1 METRMKRILSTLL
14 LLGMTHTLSACAGL
28 QYSAAPI
35 EAWVVD
41 AETKQPIEGVIV
53 VAHWALEST
62 SRIIPHQ
69 TNATG
74 SLMILETVTDKN
86 GRFHF
91 PAWGPK
97 WHLGSGDLTDDD
109 PELIFFKS
117 GYKYINVSNS
127 QYTRPIKYRDEG
139 KPVGA
144 ESKPTGSKRIS
155 FWSGEKIEME
165 RFGGTMGEYAKHLG
179 LLNNNLYPLLGS
191 EACDW
196 QQVPRMLL
204 ALSEQSR
211 AFRKQGIEALYDVDL
226 YLPISEKRCGSPK
239 AFFERYQP

>member
-1 METRMKRILSTLL
+1 ML
-14 LLGMTHTLSACAGL
+14 ACAGL

-74 SLMILETVTDKN
+74 SLMILETVTDQN

-91 PAWGPK
+91 PAWEPK

-139 KPVGA
+139 RPVGA
-144 ESKPTGSKRIS
+144 ETKLTGAKRS
-155 FWSGEKIEME
+155 SLWSGETIKME
-165 RFGGTMGEYAKHLG
+165 KFGGTMEEYAKCMAMIGRRWMARGVRDYIHVSDLTNGHKKALEKLSQAAGVVTYNLG
-179 LLNNNLYPLLGS
+179 TGRGYSVL
-191 EACDW
+191 EMIVA
-196 QQVPRMLL
+196 
-204 ALSEQSR
+204 
-211 AFRKQGIEALYDVDL
+211 
-226 YLPISEKRCGSPK
+226 
-239 AFFERYQP
+239 FERVTSQPVPYRFVARRAGDTRAG